1 MLVNLS
7 ELYEAFKKDHSTIKI
22 SFAKFCSVRPKWCKL
37 LSSSGS
43 HNVCVCQK
51 HQNSILA
58 ALALDL
64 EYKDLMKMIVCDTES
79 RICMIYRC
87 DSCPGKDALL
97 EFLKTTITDL
107 DSDDKILFQQW
118 RSTDRSDLEHIEME
132 AHDFFE
138 FLANLIDKLTIHS
151 YISKCQARYLK
162 QLKNDL
168 NQKQNVCIVLADFSE
183 NYTMTVQ
190 DEIQSF
196 HFNKPQCTIHPLV
209 VYLPSPDQS
218 SSYIQ
223 QSLAFFSDDLNHD
236 TSFVFAM
243 QKELACYLK
252 TNYPFIHTIEYF
264 SDGCAGQYKNFK
276 NFLNLTYH
284 LSDFKLSAN
293 WNFFA
298 TSHGKSACDGI
309 GGAIKRKI
317 VHRSLAQPFQNQILT
332 ARDAYCFCK
341 SSMPSINFYFL

>member
-1 MLVNLS
+1 M
-7 ELYEAFKKDHSTIKI
+7 
-22 SFAKFCSVRPKWCKL
+22 
-37 LSSSGS
+37 
-43 HNVCVCQK
+43 
-51 HQNSILA
+51 
-58 ALALDL
+58 DL
-64 EYKDLMKMIVCDTES
+64 
-79 RICMIYRC
+79 
-87 DSCPGKDALL
+87 
-97 EFLKTTITDL
+97 
-107 DSDDKILFQQW
+107 DDKILFQQW

-223 QSLAFFSDDLNHD
+223 QSLAFF
-236 TSFVFAM
+236 F
-243 QKELACYLK
+243 
-252 TNYPFIHTIEYF
+252 
-264 SDGCAGQYKNFK
+264 
-276 NFLNLTYH
+276 
-284 LSDFKLSAN
+284 
-293 WNFFA
+293 
-298 TSHGKSACDGI
+298 
-309 GGAIKRKI
+309 R
-317 VHRSLAQPFQNQILT
+317 
-332 ARDAYCFCK
+332 
-341 SSMPSINFYFL
+341 